1 MLIST
6 DETRLRQV
14 LVNLF
19 TNSVKFSEE
28 GTITLTVAEKPEE
41 GFIYFSVT
49 DNGCGIPKE
58 DAERVFE
65 RFVKLDQF
73 KQGTG
78 LGLQLCQQFITRLGG
93 KIWVDTNYTQG
104 AKFVFTHP
112 N

>member
-1 MLIST
+1 MYGA
-6 DETRLRQV
+6 
-14 LVNLF
+14 
-19 TNSVKFSEE
+19 E
-28 GTITLTVAEKPEE
+28 GIAL
-41 GFIYFSVT
+41 T

-93 KIWVDTNYTQG
+93 KIWVDTGYSKG
-104 AKFVFTHP
+104 AKIVFTDP
-112 N
+112 Y